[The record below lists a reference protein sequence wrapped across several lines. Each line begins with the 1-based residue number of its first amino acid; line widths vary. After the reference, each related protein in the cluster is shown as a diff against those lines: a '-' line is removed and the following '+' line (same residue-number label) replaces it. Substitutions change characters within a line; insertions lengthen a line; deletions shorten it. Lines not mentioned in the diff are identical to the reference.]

1 MKIDVQPQAEI
12 IETEL
17 YLLAALSK
25 HDEQGDENIGQL
37 ANEAAFEDDNLSAY
51 TNSKVWG
58 DED

>member
-1 MKIDVQPQAEI
+1 MKIYVQPQAEI

-17 YLLAALSK
+17 YILAALSL
-25 HDEQGDENIGQL
+25 HDEQGGGTQL
-37 ANEAAFEDDNLSAY
+37 TNEAAFEDDNLSAY